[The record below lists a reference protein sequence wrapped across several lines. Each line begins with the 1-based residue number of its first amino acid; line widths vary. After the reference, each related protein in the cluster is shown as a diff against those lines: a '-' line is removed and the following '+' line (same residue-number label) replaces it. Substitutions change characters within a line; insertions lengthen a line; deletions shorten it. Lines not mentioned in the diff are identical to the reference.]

1 MRPPARATEP
11 RALSRPIVVPVG
23 SPPWSRWAIAFAAT
37 VGRGTGMGLLL
48 YWAIAAEGQREQAQ
62 YRLDTIVA
70 DLGGSGLAATTRID
84 CRANVAQGI
93 LEAAAASDAA
103 LIALA
108 TNSKSHLD
116 RWLNDSVADEVLRRA
131 DVPVLIVP
139 HGLTH
144 LWPTHVPLRILVP
157 LDGSPLAAEVL
168 PTTRTLVESLG
179 AEVVLLGVI
188 EEQGEGSTS
197 PITDDYLARMAQELP
212 SPGALGRLI
221 RMGQP
226 ADEIVAAAA
235 AQGAHLIAMATHG
248 RGGLARLRLGSVATA
263 TLHRST
269 VPVLVVRPGAAPLH
283 PPP

>member
-1 MRPPARATEP
+1 V
-11 RALSRPIVVPVG
+11 SRPIVVPVG
-23 SPPWSRWAIAFAAT
+23 SPPWSRWAIPFAAT
-37 VGRGTGMGLLL
+37 VSRGTGAGLLL

-62 YRLDTIVA
+62 YRLDTIAA
-70 DLGGSGLAATTRID
+70 DLGGTGLRASTRID
-84 CRANVAQGI
+84 CRADVAQGI
-93 LEAAAASDAA
+93 LDTASATNAA

-108 TNSKSHLD
+108 TKSKSHLD

-144 LWPTHVPLRILVP
+144 LWPTHAPLRILVP

-168 PTTRTLVESLG
+168 ATIRTLAESLG

-188 EEQGEGSTS
+188 DEAGERPTS
-197 PITDDYLARMAQELP
+197 AITDDYLARMAQELP
-212 SPGALGRLI
+212 PPGALSRLI
-221 RMGQP
+221 RIGQP
-226 ADEIVAAAA
+226 ADEITDVAR
-235 AQGAHLIAMATHG
+235 AQSAHLIAMATHG

-269 VPVLVVRPGAAPLH
+269 VPVLVVRPGVAPLRLA
-283 PPP
+283 P

>member
-1 MRPPARATEP
+1 VRPPPRATEP

-23 SPPWSRWAIAFAAT
+23 SPPWSRWAIPFAAT
-37 VGRGTGMGLLL
+37 LGRGTRAGLVL
-48 YWAIAAEGQREQAQ
+48 YWAIASEGQREQAQ

-70 DLGGSGLAATTRID
+70 DLGGSGLPATTRID
-84 CRANVAQGI
+84 CRADVAQGI
-93 LEAAAASDAA
+93 LEAAAATDAA

-108 TNSKSHLD
+108 TKSKSHLD
-116 RWLNDSVADEVLRRA
+116 RWLNDSVADEVLRQA

-168 PTTRTLVESLG
+168 PTTRTLAESLG
-179 AEVVLLGVI
+179 AEVVLF
-188 EEQGEGSTS
+188 
-197 PITDDYLARMAQELP
+197 D
-212 SPGALGRLI
+212 RLI
-221 RMGQP
+221 RTGQP
-226 ADEIVAAAA
+226 ADEIVAAAR

-269 VPVLVVRPGAAPLH
+269 VPVLVVRPGAAPFRLA
-283 PPP
+283 P